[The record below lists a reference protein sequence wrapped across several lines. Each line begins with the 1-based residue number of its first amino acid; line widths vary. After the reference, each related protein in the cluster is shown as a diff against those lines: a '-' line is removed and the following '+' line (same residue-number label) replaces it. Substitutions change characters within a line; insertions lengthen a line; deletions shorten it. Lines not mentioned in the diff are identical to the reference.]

1 MMANDIEAR
10 LRRVEDQLAIYQVI
24 AAHPCAVDGGNIEA
38 LGELYADDGV
48 YAIGEAGDAGRFAGR
63 PAVQALIGSPAIG
76 DMVAAGMG
84 HIGTL
89 PYVVI
94 DGDRAVATGHAMV
107 VLRDGDGFRI
117 SRLSA
122 ARYEL
127 ERQANGE
134 WQIIL
139 RKLHLLDGNATAPA
153 MLGRLMDAPEPVP
166 A

>member
-1 MMANDIEAR
+1 MMGNDVEAR
-10 LRRVEDQLAIYQVI
+10 LRRVEDQLAIYQLI
-24 AAHPCAVDGGNIEA
+24 AAHPCTVDGRNIEA
-38 LGELYADDGV
+38 LGELYAEDGV
-48 YAIGEAGDAGRFAGR
+48 YAVGEAGDAGRFAGR

-76 DMVAAGMG
+76 DMVTAGMG

-127 ERQANGE
+127 ARNADWRITER
-134 WQIIL
+134 
-139 RKLHLLDGNATAPA
+139 RLHLLDGNADAPA
-153 MLGRLMDAPEPVP
+153 LLGRLTDASEPI
-166 A
+166 AA

>member
-1 MMANDIEAR
+1 MANDSEAR

-24 AAHPCAVDGGNIEA
+24 AAHPCAVDGQNIEA
-38 LGELYADDGV
+38 LGALYAEEGV

-63 PAVQALIGSPAIG
+63 DRIKALVSSPAIG
-76 DMVAAGMG
+76 EMVTTGMG

-107 VLRDGDGFRI
+107 VLNAGDGFRV

-127 ERQANGE
+127 ERTADGDWRITQ
-134 WQIIL
+134 
-139 RKLHLLDGNATAPA
+139 RHLHLLDGNASAPA
-153 MLGRLMDAPEPVP
+153 ILGRLTEAPERV
-166 A
+166 AA

>member
-1 MMANDIEAR
+1 MANDSEAR
-10 LRRVEDQLAIYQVI
+10 LRRVEDQLAIYQVV
-24 AAHPCAVDGGNIEA
+24 AAHPCTVDGRNIDA

-63 PAVQALIGSPAIG
+63 STVQGLISSPVIG

-107 VLRDGDGFRI
+107 VLKDADGFRVN
-117 SRLSA
+117 RLSA

-127 ERQANGE
+127 ERSADGD
-134 WQIIL
+134 WRITL
-139 RKLHLLDGNATAPA
+139 RHLHLLDGNPAAPA
-153 MLGRLMDAPEPVP
+153 LLGRLTDVSEPV
-166 A
+166 AA